1 MSEEEFP
8 ELAAIV
14 TLLKALQPL
23 KEDERTRVVG
33 FVFQKLGMIAP
44 LPNSLD
50 RVTEQGA
57 DLIKALGTKL
67 NVRPDSATEF
77 TDIRS
82 LKDAKNPST
91 ASQMVALVAYY
102 LEHLAP
108 EGERREFVTA
118 DDIKPYFNQAGFELP
133 SAAPGMTLT
142 HAKNAGYLNALAR
155 GQYRLNP
162 VGHNLVAYKL
172 PADRAEGKVATRPRK
187 KVAKGKKIGRKTG
200 KRK

>member
-1 MSEEEFP
+1 MAEDEYP
-8 ELAAIV
+8 ELAAIA
-14 TLLKALQPL
+14 TLLKTLQPL
-23 KEDERTRVVG
+23 KEDERTRVIS
-33 FVFQKLGMIAP
+33 FVFQKLGMNAAAQT
-44 LPNSLD
+44 SLNQSP
-50 RVTEQGA
+50 EKGE
-57 DLIKALGTKL
+57 DLVATLGTQLKAKP
-67 NVRPDSATEF
+67 NTEKQF

-82 LKDAKNPST
+82 LRDAKEPNT

-108 EGERREFVTA
+108 DNERREFITA

-133 SAAPGMTLT
+133 SAPPAMTLT

-172 PADRAEGKVATRPRK
+172 PSDGAEGKGRRRAK
-187 KVAKGKKIGRKTG
+187 KPQKKKKNGRKAG
-200 KRK
+200 NRK